1 MKVLV
6 EYDSELNICTIMH
19 KNVDIQTEPDVR
31 EWRHQVIGE
40 LEAIVSKEKK
50 PWLLVDL
57 NEFNIGP
64 KMSDLYAEV
73 AKEVRTYAKN
83 VIRYNSKDLLTR
95 TSIRSKAAKQG
106 YQSHICADR
115 KEALKLLE
123 KLKAEDLKS

>member
-1 MKVLV
+1 MEVRV
-6 EYDSELNICTIMH
+6 EYDSGSNTCTIIH
-19 KNVDIQTEPDVR
+19 KNVDIQTESDVR

-40 LEAIVSKEKK
+40 LEAVVFSKVKR
-50 PWLLVDL
+50 PWLLVDM

-64 KMSDLYAEV
+64 KMSDLYGEV
-73 AKEVRTYAKN
+73 ADQVRAYAKN
-83 VIRYNSKDLLTR
+83 VIRYNSEGLLTR

-123 KLKAEDLKS
+123 KLKAEH